1 MFWVIIFFSFLP
13 TLHLQ
18 TDFLLLLSLTSLN
31 QSGLLNVCDTLI
43 TQVLLFIFC
52 NENLKSITYSFW
64 TRNNW
69 SVLSIKQISEIS
81 SEVYDNCLNLSRPG
95 QKKKKIEKKRKL
107 QVEVVTKHIKHE
119 FR

>member
-1 MFWVIIFFSFLP
+1 MY
-13 TLHLQ
+13 
-18 TDFLLLLSLTSLN
+18 
-31 QSGLLNVCDTLI
+31 DTFI

-52 NENLKSITYSFW
+52 NENLKSITCSFW

-95 QKKKKIEKKRKL
+95 QKKKNWKEKKIASLSCDKAYYD
-107 QVEVVTKHIKHE
+107 KAY
-119 FR
+119 